1 MLYNSPI
8 FREIVVMGLFKTI
21 SSFLKDKEYRG
32 LLVTTNTVLAIGT
45 VVYHYVEGW
54 SWLDSIYFSIIT
66 LTTIGYGD
74 LSPQTV
80 PGKIFTM
87 VYILVGVGLI
97 LGFVN
102 TVYRH
107 YADNRY
113 KNK

>member
-1 MLYNSPI
+1 
-8 FREIVVMGLFKTI
+8 MGLFKTI

-113 KNK
+113 KKK

>member
-1 MLYNSPI
+1 
-8 FREIVVMGLFKTI
+8 MGIFKTI
-21 SSFLKDKEYRG
+21 STFLKDKEYRG
-32 LLVTTNTVLAIGT
+32 LLFTTNIVLAIDA

-80 PGKIFTM
+80 WGKVFTM

-107 YADNRY
+107 YAENRY
-113 KNK
+113 KKK